1 VVPINFKT
9 DDLILVH
16 TTGPGTTLTANL
28 VNISSTVGKTVEV
41 LVMSSAGGTTQF
53 NHGVSSGQ
61 STNGSSIFV
70 TSRQSMYVKYFN
82 IDGTT
87 GNLFVTA
94 IGNNIV

>member
-1 VVPINFKT
+1 MAIQKLFTSLSKAAA
-9 DDLILVH
+9 
-16 TTGPGTTLTANL
+16 G
-28 VNISSTVGKTVEV
+28 SS
-41 LVMSSAGGTTQF
+41 TQF

-94 IGNNIV
+94 IGNNTI